1 MEESHSAAEN
11 SCPAQRRQYRLPRG
25 GATHTVYCRLSG
37 QVTGTHD
44 GEQTLAQTA
53 TPRRLP
59 VAAAPSGHP
68 FVWGQRPWLPSFPWS
83 LLGEGDSAPSKSSRW
98 RLAAGA
104 GRGRAFHAQT
114 AGRSRSAPAAGA
126 LPQQRPRPAV
136 TLGSSH
142 PSATSDLCSA
152 QGQSL
157 TTCDARPSLKIRI
170 LHPPLPS
177 SRAAIRDEPARGR
190 GHALRLLVTHRGSTS
205 GRDTASHNVTEAAL
219 GGART
224 QPSSPDPAC
233 NCVPMSFHATK
244 AQFTADAEQTLRG
257 HRVD

>member
-1 MEESHSAAEN
+1 MLRRARETMPRPAPAPAAGRAPHP
-11 SCPAQRRQYRLPRG
+11 PAPAPGRAARAPLRE
-25 GATHTVYCRLSG
+25 GARS
-37 QVTGTHD
+37 
-44 GEQTLAQTA
+44 
-53 TPRRLP
+53 PP
-59 VAAAPSGHP
+59 AAPSGLTP
-68 FVWGQRPWLPSFPWS
+68 AS
-83 LLGEGDSAPSKSSRW
+83 L
-98 RLAAGA
+98 
-104 GRGRAFHAQT
+104 GRGPPWT
-114 AGRSRSAPAAGA
+114 AEPGPAEPAAGA

-157 TTCDARPSLKIRI
+157 TTCNARPSLKIRI